1 MTPRAHAHIYKD
13 NPEKII
19 QIMKIQNVYLFLAAV
34 CAVLLCCFSPVYF
47 SSEEDANHY
56 FTMDFASINA
66 RTYDAE
72 GALVIDDNFRYATV
86 DDNGVEV
93 ETQTGAAIMS
103 VWAMPVLAILMGL
116 ISLVVLVWGFFATKV
131 KHLLLQANLNI
142 FTLICALGYYAMLAL
157 YVFFAVN
164 RFDFDW
170 HMAWPVCLPLVVIIL
185 TLMSMRAFSNNAK
198 KIRHDLSGSI
208 R

>member
-1 MTPRAHAHIYKD
+1 
-13 NPEKII
+13 
-19 QIMKIQNVYLFLAAV
+19 MKIQNIYLILAAV

-47 SSEEDANHY
+47 SAEEDPAHY

-72 GALVIDDNFRYATV
+72 GVLVVDDSFRYATV
-86 DDNGVEV
+86 DENGQEV
-93 ETQTGAAIMS
+93 ETQSGAAIMS
-103 VWAMPVLAILMGL
+103 IWAMPVLAILMAL
-116 ISLVVLVWGFFATKV
+116 SSLAVLVWGFFITKV
-131 KHLLLQANLNI
+131 KDILLQANLNI
-142 FTLICALGYYAMLAL
+142 LTLLLALGYYAMLAL
-157 YVFFAVN
+157 YVFFAVA

-170 HMAWPVCLPLVVIIL
+170 HMAWPACLPLIIFIL
-185 TLMSMRAFSNNAK
+185 TLMAMRAFSSNAK